1 MAKRPLSEQFREQ
14 LQELGS
20 SLAAHTRSLEQHFET
35 QEAFLTLRH
44 QELEEAQ
51 QALPGS
57 EEALV
62 KLETALA
69 PLVNGDLGSM
79 TIPELRKLCSQA
91 GLSGYSKF
99 RKGELVAY
107 MQAKEITAPPLPVK
121 KLKRDQLVA
130 IVEAVLAART

>member
-57 EEALV
+57 EEALED
-62 KLETALA
+62 LETALA

-91 GLSGYSKF
+91 GLSGYYKF
-99 RKGELVAY
+99 KKGELVAY
-107 MQAKEITAPPLPVK
+107 MQEKEIAAPPLPVN
-121 KLKRDQLVA
+121 KLKKDQLVA

>member
-99 RKGELVAY
+99 RKGELVVY
-107 MQAKEITAPPLPVK
+107 MQAKKIAAPPLPVK
-121 KLKRDQLVA
+121 KLKKAQLVA
-130 IVEAVLAART
+130 IVEAVLAARA

>member
-1 MAKRPLSEQFREQ
+1 VAKKPLSEQFREQ

-20 SLAAHTRSLEQHFET
+20 SLAAHTRSLDQHFET

-44 QELEEAQ
+44 QELEQAQ

-57 EEALV
+57 EKAL
-62 KLETALA
+62 KNLELALA
-69 PLVNGDLGSM
+69 PLVHGDLGSM

-99 RKGELVAY
+99 KKGELVEF
-107 MQAKEITAPPLPVK
+107 MQGKKISAPPLPVK
-121 KLKRDQLVA
+121 KLKKDQLVA
-130 IVEAVLAART
+130 IVEAVLAARQ